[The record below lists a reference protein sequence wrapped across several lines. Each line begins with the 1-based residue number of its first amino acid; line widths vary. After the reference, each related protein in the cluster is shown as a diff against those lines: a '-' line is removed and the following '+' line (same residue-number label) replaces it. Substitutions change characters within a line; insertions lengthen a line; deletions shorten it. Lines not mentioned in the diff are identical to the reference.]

1 MLNLTMKNFFVFQ
14 KLCFKY
20 YVRNISCILLYHKI
34 QSNNFQFIIALD
46 KNVKWQVTYLFNFSF
61 VSSERLHC
69 H

>member
-1 MLNLTMKNFFVFQ
+1 MLNFTMKNFFVFQ

-20 YVRNISCILLYHKI
+20 YVGNISCILLYYKI
-34 QSNNFQFIIALD
+34 QSDNFQIIIALC
-46 KNVKWQVTYLFNFSF
+46 KNVKWLVTYLFNFSF